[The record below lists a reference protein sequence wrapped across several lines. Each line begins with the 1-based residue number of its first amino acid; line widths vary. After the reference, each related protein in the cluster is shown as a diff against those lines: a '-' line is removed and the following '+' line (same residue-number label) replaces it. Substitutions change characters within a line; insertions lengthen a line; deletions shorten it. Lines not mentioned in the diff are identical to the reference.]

1 MTRTIETIVS
11 ALILSLVL
19 GTVNGTSA
27 NVKLEWHQPER
38 YTDLGTNSYDDASL
52 DTFSKELEP
61 YIIRFADDYL
71 PDGSTLE
78 ITFTNVDLAG
88 EFEPWRL
95 NNDVRIVRSVYP
107 PKLSFTYR
115 VYDINGNLIDS
126 GERTIT
132 DLTFDFNI
140 GQRFF
145 SQDKYF
151 YEKDLIASW
160 IRNDLAISINK
171 IIRKSRNK
179 A

>member
-1 MTRTIETIVS
+1 MRTPI
-11 ALILSLVL
+11 LLLSLVL
-19 GTVNGTSA
+19 GTAIGTSA
-27 NVKLEWHQPER
+27 NVTLEWRQPER
-38 YTDLGTNSYDDASL
+38 YSDLGTNFYDDASL
-52 DTFSKELEP
+52 DTFSKEMEP

-78 ITFTNVDLAG
+78 LTFTDVDLAG

-95 NNDVRIVRSVYP
+95 NDDVRIVRSVYP
-107 PKLSFTYR
+107 PKLSFVYR
-115 VYDINGNLIDS
+115 VYDISGNLIDS

-132 DLTFDFNI
+132 DPTFDFNI
-140 GQRFF
+140 GRRFF
-145 SQDKYF
+145 AQDNYF

-171 IIRKSRNK
+171 IIRKGRNK